1 MEISSLALLGYAVV
15 WTIFYWFL
23 SQYIA
28 ELSRQK
34 WTTWVKSEESD
45 DVLVEAL
52 QAVVEDI
59 EERMHDK
66 LVEFQQSFFGS
77 IGSMTKKAQDI
88 DPMNGLRKA
97 AKSGDW
103 TSMMVEYMANKS
115 GLNGLGGLINQN
127 SPKQGV
133 EETQPSLTTGVP
145 KPIKDLL
152 KE

>member
-45 DVLVEAL
+45 DILVEAL

-77 IGSMTKKAQDI
+77 VGAMTKKAQDI
-88 DPMNGLRKA
+88 DPMNNLRKA
-97 AKSGDW
+97 AKNGDY
-103 TSMMVEYMANKS
+103 TSMLIEYMANKS
-115 GLNGLGGLINQN
+115 GLGAIMGQNTPKEGGEKIK
-127 SPKQGV
+127 STDK
-133 EETQPSLTTGVP
+133 SGVP
-145 KPIKDLL
+145 KPIKDMF
-152 KE
+152 KQ